1 MIYALRKTRART
13 ARFMSDAMTWQRPD
27 RQYALVAWCLVAGAI
42 YLAASLAGDTT
53 WAGSAL
59 AGLYLMAVLAP
70 VCAIDAR
77 YGIIPNSL
85 VVALAIGGLLQSYLA
100 DQTDPTARALDAM
113 LVFAAGCVFRATYR
127 YVRGYDG
134 LGFGDVKFATAA
146 VLWVGIAGVP
156 GLLLIAVVSALGSL
170 LILRA
175 HGHGLSG
182 KQAISFG
189 PHLAIGL
196 WLTWILGPL
205 QFNI

>member
-1 MIYALRKTRART
+1 MYALRKTRART
-13 ARFMSDAMTWQRPD
+13 ARFMRDAMTWQPPS
-27 RQYALVAWCLVAGAI
+27 RQYALVAWCLLAGAF
-42 YLAASLAGDTT
+42 YLAVSLVGDPI
-53 WAGSAL
+53 WVGSAL
-59 AGLYLMAVLAP
+59 VALYLISVLAP

-85 VVALAIGGLLQSYLA
+85 VVALAVGGLLQSYLS
-100 DQTDPTARALDAM
+100 DQAELTARAFDAV
-113 LVFAAGCVFRATYR
+113 LVFAAGTVFRATYR
-127 YVRGYDG
+127 YLRGHDG

-146 VLWVGIAGVP
+146 ALWVGIAGVP
-156 GLLLIAVVSALGSL
+156 ELLLIGVVSASVSL
-170 LILRA
+170 LILKA
-175 HGHGLSG
+175 QGHALSG